1 MIKEE
6 GHNQMKSQLPNIL
19 QKNFKVNKDKSTPS
33 RYKQKIKNKNQYF
46 LWKVGPK
53 NYVEI

>member
-33 RYKQKIKNKNQYF
+33 RYKQKIK
-46 LWKVGPK
+46 
-53 NYVEI
+53 